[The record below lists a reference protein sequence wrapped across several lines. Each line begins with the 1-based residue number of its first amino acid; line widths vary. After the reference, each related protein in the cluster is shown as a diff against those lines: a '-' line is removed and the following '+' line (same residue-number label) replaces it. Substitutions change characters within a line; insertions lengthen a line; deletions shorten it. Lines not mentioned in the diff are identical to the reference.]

1 MVMIILVSMVVLR
14 IKEFSQQKS
23 NRQVAEIIQLEIE
36 NEPVADE
43 EVEVE
48 ATREV
53 AEPIGV
59 LISTPESNQ
68 LISSPLLV
76 KGKISR
82 TWFFEGQLVLQLID
96 EDNNSLAT
104 GVAVADGDW
113 LNEELV
119 EYVGLLEYDPET
131 IEVESGFLAIS
142 KDNPSGLAEN
152 QGRII
157 MPLRFR

>member
-1 MVMIILVSMVVLR
+1 MVVLR

>member
-1 MVMIILVSMVVLR
+1 MVVLR

-23 NRQVAEIIQLEIE
+23 NRQVAEIIQLEAE

-43 EVEVE
+43 EVEIA
-48 ATREV
+48 ATRE
-53 AEPIGV
+53 ATEPIGV

-119 EYVGLLEYDPET
+119 EYVGLLEYNPET